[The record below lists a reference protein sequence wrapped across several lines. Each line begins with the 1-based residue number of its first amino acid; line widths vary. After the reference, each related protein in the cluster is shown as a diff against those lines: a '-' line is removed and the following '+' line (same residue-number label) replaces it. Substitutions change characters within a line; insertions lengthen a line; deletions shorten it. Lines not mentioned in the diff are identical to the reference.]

1 MYGSEAAM
9 TWQPLDTLR
18 LRGSYSLLRN
28 HFESNADDSVFDGV
42 AFEPGAE
49 HIATLGAIWNVA
61 HNLDFDTY
69 LRFVD
74 TVRGYNG
81 SEGTKV
87 AAARLRLDLRLEWR
101 VTPSWSV
108 ELIGQNLFET
118 SQEYTDDDNFSLPA
132 RIGPSG
138 TLKLNLNL

>member
-18 LRGSYSLLRN
+18 LRGSYSFLQY
-28 HFESNADDSVFDGV
+28 HFDSNAENANFDV
-42 AFEPGAE
+42 VTFIPGAE
-49 HIATLGAIWNVA
+49 HIASLGAIWNVA
-61 HNLDFDTY
+61 HDLDFDTY

-74 TVRGYNG
+74 TVQSYAGT
-81 SEGTKV
+81 EGTET

-101 VTPSWSV
+101 VTPSWSI